1 MLQGIKNNLNYKN
14 MANWASTSYRI
25 EGSKN
30 ELERVFNVIDDFM
43 TDKRKPVR
51 ENASKEW
58 EGNIVRVL
66 GATDEQMENNYLR
79 GFIQEYEMDGA
90 IISIEAD
97 EAWGA
102 TDFRHVLTKL
112 MPDLTVYYIVEE
124 PGCEVYA
131 TNDAESKYFTD
142 KFYVDA
148 CVNGNYESGYFETE
162 KQAMAY
168 AAELLGKEEVSKG
181 ELKSWNEEHK
191 GDNDFI
197 YVHECEIED

>member
-1 MLQGIKNNLNYKN
+1 

-79 GFIQEYEMDGA
+79 GFIQEYEMDGD

-181 ELKSWNEEHK
+181 ELKNWNKEHK
-191 GDNDFI
+191 ENNDFI
-197 YVHECEIED
+197 YVHEFKIED

>member
-1 MLQGIKNNLNYKN
+1 

-30 ELERVFNVIDDFM
+30 ELKRVFNVIDDFM

-181 ELKSWNEEHK
+181 ELKNWNKEHK
-191 GDNDFI
+191 GDNDFL
-197 YVHECEIED
+197 YVHEFEIED

>member
-1 MLQGIKNNLNYKN
+1 
-14 MANWASTSYRI
+14 MANWARTSYRI
-25 EGSKN
+25 EGSESDLK
-30 ELERVFNVIDDFM
+30 RVFDVIDSFI
-43 TDKRKPVR
+43 TDKCKPVE

-79 GFIQEYEMDGA
+79 GFIQEYEIDGD

-181 ELKSWNEEHK
+181 ELKNWNKEHK
-191 GDNDFI
+191 GDNDFL
-197 YVHECEIED
+197 YVHEFEIED

>member
-1 MLQGIKNNLNYKN
+1 

-30 ELERVFNVIDDFM
+30 ELKRVFNVIDDFM

-66 GATDEQMENNYLR
+66 GATNEQMENNYLR
-79 GFIQEYEMDGA
+79 GFIQEYEMDGD

-124 PGCEVYA
+124 TGCEVYA

-148 CVNGNYESGYFETE
+148 CVSGNYESGYFETE

-168 AAELLGKEEVSKG
+168 AAELLGKEEVSKE
-181 ELKSWNEEHK
+181 ELKNWNKEHK
-191 GDNDFI
+191 GDKDFL
-197 YVHECEIED
+197 YVHEFEIED

>member
-1 MLQGIKNNLNYKN
+1 

-30 ELERVFNVIDDFM
+30 DLERVFNVIDDFM
-43 TDKRKPVR
+43 TDKRKPVE

-66 GATDEQMENNYLR
+66 GATDEQMEKNYLR
-79 GFIQEYEMDGA
+79 GFIEEYEYDGDT
-90 IISIEAD
+90 IRIEAE

-112 MPDLTVYYIVEE
+112 MPDLTIYYFVEE
-124 PGCEVYA
+124 PGFEVYA
-131 TNDAESKYFTD
+131 TNDAESKYFIER
-142 KFYVDA
+142 FYVDA
-148 CVNGNYESGYFETE
+148 CVNGNYESDYFETE

-168 AAELLGKEEVSKG
+168 VAELLGKEEVSKG
-181 ELKSWNEEHK
+181 ELKNWNEEHQE
-191 GDNDFI
+191 GDDFI
-197 YVHECEIED
+197 YVHEFEIED